1 MVQVTQTF
9 EDPFSVRKA
18 ATAQQVK
25 LGRLTPEYISGTD
38 AVRGLVEAADTA
50 GAATVRTFPMC
61 LEGLLRYL
69 PAATAET
76 DPVFPRPENLYS
88 ASFHSCKIVFRIEG
102 SERAVSGS
110 V

>member
-38 AVRGLVEAADTA
+38 AVRGLVEAADNA

-61 LEGLLRYL
+61 LEGLLRYRL
-69 PAATAET
+69 PLQQRIN
-76 DPVFPRPENLYS
+76 RPGIPQARKS
-88 ASFHSCKIVFRIEG
+88 IFSFFSFMQNCF
-102 SERAVSGS
+102 SN
-110 V
+110 